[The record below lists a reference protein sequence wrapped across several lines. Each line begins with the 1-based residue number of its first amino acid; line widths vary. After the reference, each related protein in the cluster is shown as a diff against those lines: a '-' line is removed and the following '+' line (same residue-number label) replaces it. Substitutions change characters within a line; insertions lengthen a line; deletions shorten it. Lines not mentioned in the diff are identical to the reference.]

1 MTSDPTVL
9 RSWRGSSP
17 RGFWPV
23 WVRFEGTGKEG
34 KRTWKM
40 SCAWPLQRRHHQL
53 WKLTLYHPEKKE
65 RTLQPLM
72 NFIPLLTF
80 PFPPWSVTL
89 LSPSPRKSER
99 GLLVFGAC
107 YYTDQGLG
115 TMWFLCDFSD
125 AGQGVKEGRPE
136 LGLVVLLWSRQHYR
150 RMGKF
155 HLFMLKFVLYNQ
167 STLSK
172 LWKKILEFFL
182 LRSK

>member
-72 NFIPLLTF
+72 NFIPLLAF

-107 YYTDQGLG
+107 CYTDQGLG
-115 TMWFLCDFSD
+115 TMWFLRCRPGGERRQAW
-125 AGQGVKEGRPE
+125 AGPCGTVVKSSALETRGEVSPINVKIC
-136 LGLVVLLWSRQHYR
+136 VV
-150 RMGKF
+150 
-155 HLFMLKFVLYNQ
+155 
-167 STLSK
+167 
-172 LWKKILEFFL
+172 
-182 LRSK
+182 